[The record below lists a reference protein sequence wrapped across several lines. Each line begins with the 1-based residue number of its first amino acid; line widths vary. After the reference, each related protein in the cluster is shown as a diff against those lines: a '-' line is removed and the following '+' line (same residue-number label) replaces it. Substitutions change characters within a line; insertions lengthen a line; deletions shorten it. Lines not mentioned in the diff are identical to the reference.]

1 MINHLKKYLGKI
13 YSPIA
18 WTFIVI
24 LLLSLPGTMLPNE
37 SRFSIPQFDK
47 FVHITL
53 FGGFVLLW
61 NFYLRTRRLSA
72 KKLLRWFF
80 LIFMLGNALG
90 IGMEFVQKYWIPFR
104 DFDTADI
111 IADMIGAAIAYGI
124 SNIFMVNV
132 GSTDED

>member
-1 MINHLKKYLGKI
+1 MIHLLKKYLGKI
-13 YSPIA
+13 YSAIG
-18 WTFIVI
+18 WTFMVI
-24 LLLSLPGTMLPNE
+24 LLLSLPGSMLPNE
-37 SRFSIPQFDK
+37 SHFSIPQFDK

-61 NFYLRTRRLSA
+61 NFYLSTRPLST

-80 LIFMLGNALG
+80 FIFMVGNALG

-111 IADMIGAAIAYGI
+111 IADMIGAGVGYGV
-124 SNIFMVNV
+124 STIFFLRSV
-132 GSTDED
+132 